1 MFSKK
6 IYNDARGV
14 IALLFR
20 RIILNNNLLLVI
32 DSLIN
37 KYVDKQFKET
47 YDRTAEKTN
56 ILTAVKGGKMSL
68 SKFIELFK
76 KLFNIKYM
84 SFIVVTNYKDTEY
97 TSEVILDLKKDN
109 DDVVYLL
116 FQGLLKSG
124 LNKYLKENIDT
135 LVVKN
140 NLLKIKYTT
149 TGKIKNKKM
158 TWKTLVELLDEVYN
172 VKNIKITCK
181 LEFGKTMIEESSSIR
196 LKGEDDVIT
205 NN

>member
-1 MFSKK
+1 
-6 IYNDARGV
+6 
-14 IALLFR
+14 
-20 RIILNNNLLLVI
+20 
-32 DSLIN
+32 
-37 KYVDKQFKET
+37 
-47 YDRTAEKTN
+47 
-56 ILTAVKGGKMSL
+56 
-68 SKFIELFK
+68 
-76 KLFNIKYM
+76 M

>member
-56 ILTAVKGGKMSL
+56 ILTAVKSGKMSL